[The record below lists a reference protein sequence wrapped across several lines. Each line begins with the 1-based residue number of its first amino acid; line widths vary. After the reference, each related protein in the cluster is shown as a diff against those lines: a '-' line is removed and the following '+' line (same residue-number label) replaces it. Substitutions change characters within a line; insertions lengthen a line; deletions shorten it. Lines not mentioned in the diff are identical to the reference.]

1 MPFREV
7 GKACFLVFWRMEKHA
22 FQYFGG
28 WKSMLSSILEDGKA
42 CFTIFWRMEKHA
54 LQYFGGWKSKLY
66 LVI

>member
-42 CFTIFWRMEKHA
+42 CFTVFWRMEK
-54 LQYFGGWKSKLY
+54 QIIFSN
-66 LVI
+66 LVNRKKDIFRR